1 VRINRGVLVVVSLIL
16 LVLALGS
23 PCQATEESGSEKTAS
38 NDTGKAASGD
48 TGGKSPLA
56 TGLTALAAALA
67 VGLCALATGIAQS
80 RIGAAGCGAIAEKPE
95 VSGTVI
101 VLVAIPETM
110 VILGFVI
117 GVVLLFTQ

>member
-1 VRINRGVLVVVSLIL
+1 MRINRGFLVVMSLIL
-16 LVLALGS
+16 LVLTLGS
-23 PCQATEESGSEKTAS
+23 PCHASEETNSNKT
-38 NDTGKAASGD
+38 TPGD
-48 TGGKSPLA
+48 APPAKSALA
-56 TGLTALAAALA
+56 TGLVALAAALA
-67 VGLCALATGIAQS
+67 VGLCAIATGIAQS
-80 RIGAAGCGAIAEKPE
+80 RIGAAGCGALAEKPE